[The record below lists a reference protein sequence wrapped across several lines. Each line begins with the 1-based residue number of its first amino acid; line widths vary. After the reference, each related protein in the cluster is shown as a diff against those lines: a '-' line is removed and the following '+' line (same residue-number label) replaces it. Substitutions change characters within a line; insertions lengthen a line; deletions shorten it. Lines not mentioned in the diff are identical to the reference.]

1 MLPSRAWLAILVTA
15 LSTIVWGGPAATAQ
29 DPSAR
34 RVGAPDA
41 SLWPEEQ
48 RAFLQ
53 DGPAWLL
60 ASAERQRLL
69 AANEAERAA
78 QIAAFLERDPISE
91 TPENELAEGIRR
103 RRLLFQTERLPPAD
117 DRARLLFLLGPPAQR
132 EKIDCTEVFR
142 PLEIWSWGGG
152 RPPAVVYEP
161 APSLAWRLWLPSVG
175 KRVLYTEEMEYF
187 LEQWEDYTR
196 SGQLRAERFDRQIC
210 PRVGLVDQATGVRTL
225 TDFMEN
231 RPQEAA
237 LGALLAA
244 PDDLAGWARAAA
256 TTAVDTAAGKVLG
269 LEDFQILFP
278 AARGQRI
285 VTRFLAVLP
294 AGAPIELVPAQEKP
308 LIRLAADGVI
318 EQDGQQFDTFR
329 TFFEIRPPD
338 AGVPLA
344 LAVERAL
351 RPGRSY
357 VLRLEV
363 RDEVGGAVARVTRGF
378 RVPSDPQPVPEP
390 PVPEVAVAEL
400 ERSLDEGRLAGQDS
414 LVLMPPTEEV
424 IIGLFQVQALVSG
437 ERIQKVVF
445 LLNGVAQF
453 TRARPPYAA
462 ELRLSNLP
470 EEVVV
475 RVEGYDAS
483 GVLVAADELVLNQPR
498 GALRVRLVEP
508 ARGARGP
515 GRMRAKAEVIVPE
528 GRRVERLEFQVDGNV
543 VQTLERPPWE
553 ATVEVPGGGDLSYVT
568 AVAVLDDGSR
578 AEDVRFL
585 NTPEYLEQV
594 DVNLVELY
602 TTVTDDAGR
611 FVTDLEERD
620 FKVFESDRPQKLA
633 RFELVEDLPLT
644 LGIVLDTS
652 GSMAETIGEAQRAAA
667 EFLRSI
673 VGPRD
678 SCFAL
683 SFASRATLVMPRT
696 QDVEAVATALAGL
709 RAEGATSIHDA
720 LIYSL
725 YYFRGTSGR
734 RGLVLLSDGE
744 DTASSVPFRDALE
757 YARRSGVAI
766 YPVGLGVGGAFK
778 LGEAR
783 RRLETLAEETG
794 GRAFFI
800 KRVEELH
807 GVYDEIERELRSQY
821 LLAYASDRPPD
832 GQFREVRVEARG
844 GKLKARTIR
853 GYYP

>member
-1 MLPSRAWLAILVTA
+1 MPPTRAWLAVLTA
-15 LSTIVWGGPAATAQ
+15 AVASCFCAGRASAAADPA
-29 DPSAR
+29 
-34 RVGAPDA
+34 
-41 SLWPEEQ
+41 LWPEEQ

-53 DGPAWLL
+53 DGPGWLL
-60 ASAERQRLL
+60 PAAERDRLL
-69 AANEAERAA
+69 AAAENERAA
-78 QIAAFLERDPISE
+78 QIASYLERDPLPD

-103 RRLLFQTERLPPAD
+103 RRLLFQAAKLSPGD
-117 DRARLLFLLGPPAQR
+117 DRARLLFLHGAPTQR
-132 EKIDCTEVFR
+132 ADIGCPEVFR
-142 PLEIWSWGGG
+142 PLEVWSYGAG

-161 APSLAWRLWLPSVG
+161 NPGLAWRLWLPSDG

-196 SGQLRAERFDRQIC
+196 SGQIRAERFDRQIC
-210 PRVGLVDQATGVRTL
+210 PRVGQVDQATGVRTL
-225 TDFMEN
+225 TDFMKD
-231 RPQEAA
+231 RPREPA
-237 LGALLAA
+237 LRALLAA
-244 PDDLAGWARAAA
+244 PDDLAAWSRAAA
-256 TTAVDTAAGKVLG
+256 ATAVAEGAAPSLAV
-269 LEDFQILFP
+269 EDFQILFP

-285 VTRFLAVLP
+285 VTRFLVVLP
-294 AGAPIELVPAQEKP
+294 ADAPIQPVPEQEKP
-308 LIRLAADGVI
+308 LVRLTADGVI
-318 EQDGQQFDTFR
+318 EQDGQQFDSFR
-329 TFFEIRPPD
+329 TLFEIRPPV
-338 AGVPLA
+338 GVPLA
-344 LAVERAL
+344 LAVDRPL

-363 RDEVGGAVARVTRGF
+363 KDEIGGGVARVTRGF
-378 RVPSDPQPVPEP
+378 RVPSEPQPIAEP

-400 ERSLDEGRLAGQDS
+400 ESSLEEGRLAGQDS
-414 LVLMPPTEEV
+414 LLLMPPAEEV
-424 IIGLFQVQALVSG
+424 VIGLFRIQALVSG

-470 EEVVV
+470 EEAVV
-475 RVEGYDAS
+475 RAEGYDAA
-483 GVLVAADELVLNQPR
+483 GELVAADELVLNQPR
-498 GALRVRLVEP
+498 GALRVRLVQP
-508 ARGARGP
+508 PRGARGP
-515 GRMRAKAEVIVPE
+515 GRLPAKAEVVVPE
-528 GRRVERLEFQVDGNV
+528 GRRVERLEFLVDGQV
-543 VQTLERPPWE
+543 VTTLERPPWE
-553 ATVEVPGGGDLSYVT
+553 ATIEVPRGGDLSYVT

-585 NTPEYLEQV
+585 NTPDYLERV
-594 DVNLVELY
+594 DVNFVELY
-602 TTVTDDAGR
+602 TTVTDDSGH
-611 FVTDLEERD
+611 FVTGLAEGE
-620 FKVFESDRPQKLA
+620 FKIFENDRPQKLA

-644 LGIVLDTS
+644 LGIALDTS
-652 GSMAETIGEAQRAAA
+652 GSMAEVLSQAQSAAV
-667 EFLRSI
+667 EFLRRI

-678 SCFAL
+678 RCFAIA
-683 SFASRATLVMPRT
+683 FANRATLVMPRT
-696 QDVEAVATALAGL
+696 QDAEAVATALAGL

-766 YPVGLGVGGAFK
+766 YPIGLGVAGAFK

-800 KRVEELH
+800 KRVEELEQ
-807 GVYDEIERELRSQY
+807 VYDEIERELRSQY

-832 GQFREVRVEARG
+832 DGQFREVRVEARG
-844 GKLKARTIR
+844 GQLKARTIR